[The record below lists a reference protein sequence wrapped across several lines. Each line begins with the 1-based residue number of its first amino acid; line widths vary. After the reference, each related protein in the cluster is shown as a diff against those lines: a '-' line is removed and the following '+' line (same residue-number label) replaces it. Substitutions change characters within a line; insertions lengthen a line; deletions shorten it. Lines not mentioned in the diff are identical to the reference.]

1 MSAFSDFLTLA
12 GDRPVFCCQWFAD
25 NGNRIGM
32 NGKIVAFDE
41 HHVVI
46 QGKTSIHLFRAED
59 IIEIEL
65 EAGTEIVAP

>member
-12 GDRPVFCCQWFAD
+12 GDRPVFCCQWFAG

-32 NGKIVAFDE
+32 NGKVVAFDE
-41 HHVVI
+41 NHVVI
-46 QGKTSIHLFRAED
+46 QGKKSIHLVRAED

-65 EAGTEIVAP
+65 ESGTEIVAP